1 MKILSES
8 SSTITINTYE
18 IGYEDEKLVYIE
30 YLNNKGKIT
39 DCELRDENGNSLQDN
54 DGPDNNAAA
63 TLEKIQ
69 DFVDSI

>member
-18 IGYEDEKLVYIE
+18 IGYEGEKFVYIE
-30 YLNNKGKIT
+30 YLNDKGKIT
-39 DCELRDENGNSLQDN
+39 DFELRDKDGNSLQGN

-63 TLEKIQ
+63 TLGKIQ